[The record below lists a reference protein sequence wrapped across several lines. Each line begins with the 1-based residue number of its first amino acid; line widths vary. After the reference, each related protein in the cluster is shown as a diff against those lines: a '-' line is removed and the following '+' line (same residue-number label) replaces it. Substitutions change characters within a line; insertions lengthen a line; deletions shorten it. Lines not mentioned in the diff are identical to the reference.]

1 MTMRRRSLL
10 ALGAT
15 LLVEGCG
22 FELRRA
28 PVLAFKS
35 IYAGFAEASGLGNE
49 FKRAIAASGQVKVI
63 ADVRQI
69 GSAEVVMD
77 VLQDQREKTVVALN
91 SAGQVL
97 EFQLRLRLKF
107 KLRTPQGKELLPET
121 EILQQRELS
130 FNESAILSK
139 DAEEVLLYR
148 DMQSDIVQQ
157 LLRRLAAV
165 REL

>member
-1 MTMRRRSLL
+1 MQRRSGLTLL
-10 ALGAT
+10 AT
-15 LLVEGCG
+15 LALTACG

-49 FKRAIAASGQVKVI
+49 FKRAISASGQVRVVRDLREI
-63 ADVRQI
+63 NTADV
-69 GSAEVVMD
+69 VME

-97 EFQLRLRLKF
+97 EFQLRLRLRF
-107 KLRTPQGKELLPET
+107 RLRTPAGKELLPET

-130 FNESAILSK
+130 FNESAVLSK
-139 DAEEVLLYR
+139 DAEELLLYR